1 MAANWDTHKTLFFP
15 VNISVKGIDNIG
27 VLNQIT
33 QMISQQLNVNIHKL
47 TIESNDGIFDGKI
60 QLYVHDV
67 NDVKTIC
74 NNLKKINEVKSVSRI

>member
-1 MAANWDTHKTLFFP
+1 
-15 VNISVKGIDNIG
+15 
-27 VLNQIT
+27 
-33 QMISQQLNVNIHKL
+33 MISQQLNVNIHKL